1 MAFGCPDSLR
11 CADWDYKDHI
21 TLRRTGGVNEAS
33 QDYELA
39 RMLTPYGGAFA
50 KSWQFGWEVD
60 VTDFSLLL
68 RDSVEI

>member
-1 MAFGCPDSLR
+1 M
-11 CADWDYKDHI
+11 
-21 TLRRTGGVNEAS
+21 VNEAS